1 MKRIGFDPEKCT
13 GCKTCE
19 LMCSAAHEGVFNP
32 KKSRIRLWRDE
43 FYGKFNMLTCKH
55 CEDAEC
61 VDVCPTGALVIEDGE
76 VKFLQD
82 ECIGCMVCE
91 DSCPYNAI
99 FTHSDLEYILK
110 CDLCGGEPTCV
121 KYCPFEAL
129 FLEED

>member
-1 MKRIGFDPEKCT
+1 MKRVGFDPEKCT

-61 VDVCPTGALVIEDGE
+61 VDVCPTGALEIEDGE
-76 VKFLQD
+76 VKFIQD
-82 ECIGCMVCE
+82 ECIGCIVCE
-91 DSCPYNAI
+91 D
-99 FTHSDLEYILK
+99 
-110 CDLCGGEPTCV
+110 
-121 KYCPFEAL
+121 
-129 FLEED
+129 